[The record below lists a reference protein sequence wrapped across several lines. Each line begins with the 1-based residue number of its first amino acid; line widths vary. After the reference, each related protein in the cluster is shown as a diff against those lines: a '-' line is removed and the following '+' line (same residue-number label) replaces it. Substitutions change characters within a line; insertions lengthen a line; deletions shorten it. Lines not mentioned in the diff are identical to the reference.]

1 LQQRAHQGEMMKL
14 LEKGDNSEDIKN
26 KIGKLT
32 RLEKRRIKAGD
43 KTILF

>member
-1 LQQRAHQGEMMKL
+1 M
-14 LEKGDNSEDIKN
+14 SEEIKA

-32 RLEKRRIKAGD
+32 RWEKRRIKAGD